1 MVGME
6 TKVTSIGNS
15 LGVILSKE
23 MLARLRLGKGDRLYA
38 VETTEGLLFKPYD
51 PEFVAQMEA
60 AERIMREDRSL
71 LKKLAQ

>member
-1 MVGME
+1 ME

-38 VETTEGLLFKPYD
+38 VETPEGLLFKPYD
-51 PEFVAQMEA
+51 PAFVAQMEA

>member
-1 MVGME
+1 M
-6 TKVTSIGNS
+6 
-15 LGVILSKE
+15 